1 MDNCIFQEK
10 TGVIH
15 SPITIK
21 TIFKILLLLL
31 FFKKN
36 GNQKVVWKSQKISLP
51 SKKFAAMEKFR
62 IRKILY
68 FIVLFLGTL
77 IPAFSQELQLA
88 EEYFVQGKYDKAK
101 DIYDRLARNSSN
113 WRTIHQSYL
122 LTLFNLK
129 DYKTAE
135 DFLKKQMKNE
145 SDNLAYKVDYG
156 VVLEMQNKLKE
167 GEKEFEGVVS
177 MAKKD
182 KQKVLVAHAAFEKYD
197 KYEWSE
203 RLFLEARKHE
213 NSSDKYALQLAEIY
227 AKIGKKTP
235 MIQEFISLVNKDED
249 YMEYAK
255 GMLQDELRTE
265 EELAN
270 LEQILLTKIQDE
282 PNHKAANELL
292 LWLYMQQKNFNKAF
306 LQAKAIDK
314 RFKKQGSQLFD
325 VGRIAFENR
334 DYPATEKILGY
345 FVEQYPN
352 SELYY
357 IPARRYLIRSK
368 EEVIKNSYPID
379 KEKVR
384 SIIKDY
390 QDLVNSQG
398 KSKAVEA
405 MKDMAM
411 LYGFYLDEKEKALS
425 LLNEA
430 IEEAKYNAKF
440 SALCKIALGDIH
452 VLMGDYGE
460 ASLLYYQAE
469 KSQKDSPIAYEAKL
483 KNAKLS
489 YYKGDFELAQN
500 HLDILKNAT
509 SREISNDAI
518 DLSVFIQDN
527 TGLDSTEAAMREY
540 ARIDLLIFQ
549 NKIDEAL
556 VELDKMLKNYNGHS
570 LTDDIYWAK
579 AGIYIKM
586 GKPEKAVEMYE
597 LILKDYKFDI
607 LSDDAHFYLAKTYEE
622 RLNNKEKAMALYQE
636 HLTKYPGSVYVAEAR
651 KRFRLLRGDKLK

>member
-1 MDNCIFQEK
+1 
-10 TGVIH
+10 
-15 SPITIK
+15 
-21 TIFKILLLLL
+21 
-31 FFKKN
+31 
-36 GNQKVVWKSQKISLP
+36 
-51 SKKFAAMEKFR
+51 MEKSR

-68 FIVLFLGTL
+68 FIFLIIL
-77 IPAFSQELQLA
+77 ISSPAQGQELQLA
-88 EEYFVQGKYDKAK
+88 EEYFVQGKYDKAR
-101 DIYDRLARNSSN
+101 DIYDKLARNSSN
-113 WRTIHQSYL
+113 WRSIHQSYL
-122 LTLFNLK
+122 LTLINLK

-135 DFLKKQMKNE
+135 DFLKKQLK
-145 SDNLAYKVDYG
+145 SDPNNLPYKIDYG
-156 VVLEMQNKLKE
+156 IILEMQTKIKE
-167 GEKEFEGVVS
+167 AEKEFEGAIQL
-177 MAKKD
+177 AKKD
-182 KQKVLVAHAAFEKYD
+182 KEKTLVAHGSFERYD

-203 RLFLEARKHE
+203 KLFLEARRHE
-213 NSSDKYALQLAEIY
+213 GTSDKYALQLGDIY
-227 AKIGKKTP
+227 AKTGKKIP
-235 MIQEFISLVNKDED
+235 MIEEYVKLYNKDED
-249 YMEYAK
+249 YGEHVK
-255 GMLQDELRTE
+255 GMLQDEIRTE
-265 EELAN
+265 EEMDK
-270 LEQILLTKIQDE
+270 LEQYLLNIVQDN
-282 PNHKAANELL
+282 PNHTAANELL
-292 LWLYMQQKNFNKAF
+292 LWLYMQQKNFSKAF

-325 VGRIAFENR
+325 IGRIAFENR

-345 FVEQYPN
+345 FVEQYPT

-368 EEVIKNSYPID
+368 EEVVKSSYPID
-379 KEKVR
+379 KEKVKT
-384 SIIKDY
+384 IIKDY

-398 KSKAVEA
+398 KSRAVEA
-405 MKDMAM
+405 IKDMAL
-411 LYGFYLDEKEKALS
+411 LYAFYLDDKEKALS

-469 KSQKDSPIAYEAKL
+469 KAQKDSPIAYEAKL

-489 YYKGDFELAQN
+489 YYKGDFELAQT

-527 TGLDSTEAAMREY
+527 TGMDSTEAAMKEY

-549 NKIDEAL
+549 NKTDEAL
-556 VELDKMLKNYNGHS
+556 ADLDKMLKTYNGHG
-570 LTDDIYWAK
+570 LTDNVYWAK
-579 AGIYIKM
+579 AGIYTKM

-607 LSDDAHFYLAKTYEE
+607 LSDDAHFNLAKTYEE
-622 RLNNKEKAMALYQE
+622 RLNNKEKAMTLYQE
-636 HLTKYPGSVYVAEAR
+636 HLTQYPGSVYVAEAR

>member
-1 MDNCIFQEK
+1 
-10 TGVIH
+10 
-15 SPITIK
+15 
-21 TIFKILLLLL
+21 
-31 FFKKN
+31 
-36 GNQKVVWKSQKISLP
+36 
-51 SKKFAAMEKFR
+51 MEKKH

-68 FIVLFLGTL
+68 FIFLITL
-77 IPAFSQELQLA
+77 ISSPTMAQELQLA
-88 EEYFVQGKYDKAK
+88 EEYFVQGKYEKAK
-101 DIYDRLARNSSN
+101 DIYDKLARNSSN
-113 WRTIHQSYL
+113 WRSIHQSYL
-122 LTLFNLK
+122 LTLVNLK

-135 DFLKKQMKNE
+135 DFLKKQLKN
-145 SDNLAYKVDYG
+145 DPNNLPYKIDYG
-156 VVLEMQNKLKE
+156 VILEMQTKIKE
-167 GEKEFEGVVS
+167 AEKEFDNVIS
-177 MAKKD
+177 LAKKD
-182 KQKVLVAHAAFEKYD
+182 KEKTLVAHATFEKYD

-203 RLFLEARKHE
+203 KLFLEARRHE
-213 NSSDKYALQLAEIY
+213 GVSDKYALQLGDIY
-227 AKIGKKTP
+227 AKMGKKMP
-235 MIQEFISLVNKDED
+235 MIEEFVKLYNKDED
-249 YMEYAK
+249 YAEHVK
-255 GMLQDELRTE
+255 GMLQDEIRTE
-265 EELAN
+265 EEMDK
-270 LEQILLTKIQDE
+270 LEQYLLGVIQE
-282 PNHKAANELL
+282 NPNHTAGNELL

-325 VGRIAFENR
+325 IGRIAFENR

-368 EEVIKNSYPID
+368 EEVVKVSYPVD
-379 KEKVR
+379 KEKVKT
-384 SIIKDY
+384 IIKDY

-398 KSKAVEA
+398 KSRAVEA
-405 MKDMAM
+405 IKDMAL
-411 LYGFYLDEKEKALS
+411 LYAFYLDDKDKALS

-430 IEEAKYNAKF
+430 IEEAKYNVKF
-440 SALCKIALGDIH
+440 TALCKIALGDIY

-469 KSQKDSPIAYEAKL
+469 KAQKDSPIAYEAKL

-489 YYKGDFELAQN
+489 YYKGDFELAQT

-527 TGLDSTEAAMREY
+527 IGMDSTETAMKEY
-540 ARIDLLIFQ
+540 AKIDLLIFQ
-549 NKIDEAL
+549 NKTDEAL
-556 VELDKMLKNYNGHS
+556 TELDKMLKTYSGHS
-570 LTDDIYWAK
+570 LSDNIYWAK

-607 LSDDAHFYLAKTYEE
+607 LSDDAHFNLAKTYEE
-622 RLNNKEKAMALYQE
+622 RLNNKEKAMNLYQE
-636 HLTKYPGSVYVAEAR
+636 HLTQYPGSVYVAEAR

>member
-1 MDNCIFQEK
+1 M
-10 TGVIH
+10 
-15 SPITIK
+15 
-21 TIFKILLLLL
+21 
-31 FFKKN
+31 
-36 GNQKVVWKSQKISLP
+36 
-51 SKKFAAMEKFR
+51 A
-62 IRKILY
+62 
-68 FIVLFLGTL
+68 
-77 IPAFSQELQLA
+77 QELQLA
-88 EEYFVQGKYDKAK
+88 EEYFVQGKYEKAK
-101 DIYDRLARNSSN
+101 DIYDKLARNSSN
-113 WRTIHQSYL
+113 WRSIHQSYL
-122 LTLFNLK
+122 LTLVNLK

-135 DFLKKQMKNE
+135 DFLKKQLKN
-145 SDNLAYKVDYG
+145 DPNNLPYKIDYG
-156 VVLEMQNKLKE
+156 VILEMQTKIKE
-167 GEKEFEGVVS
+167 AEKEFDNVIS
-177 MAKKD
+177 LAKKD
-182 KQKVLVAHAAFEKYD
+182 KEKTLVAHATFEKYD

-203 RLFLEARKHE
+203 KLFLEARRHE
-213 NSSDKYALQLAEIY
+213 GVSDKYALQLGDIY
-227 AKIGKKTP
+227 AKMGKKMP
-235 MIQEFISLVNKDED
+235 MIEEFVKLYNKDED
-249 YMEYAK
+249 YAEHVK
-255 GMLQDELRTE
+255 GMLQDEIRTE
-265 EELAN
+265 EEMDK
-270 LEQILLTKIQDE
+270 LEQYLLGVVQE
-282 PNHKAANELL
+282 NPNHTAGNELL

-325 VGRIAFENR
+325 IGRIAFENR

-368 EEVIKNSYPID
+368 EEVVKVSYPVD
-379 KEKVR
+379 KEKVKT
-384 SIIKDY
+384 IIKDY

-398 KSKAVEA
+398 KSRAVEA
-405 MKDMAM
+405 IKDMAL
-411 LYGFYLDEKEKALS
+411 LYAFYLDDKDKALS

-430 IEEAKYNAKF
+430 IEEAKYNVKF
-440 SALCKIALGDIH
+440 TALCKIALGDIY

-469 KSQKDSPIAYEAKL
+469 KAQKDSPIAYEAKL

-489 YYKGDFELAQN
+489 YYKGDFELAQT

-527 TGLDSTEAAMREY
+527 IGMDSTETAMKEY
-540 ARIDLLIFQ
+540 AKIDLLIFQ
-549 NKIDEAL
+549 NKTDEAL
-556 VELDKMLKNYNGHS
+556 TELDKMLKTYSGHS
-570 LTDDIYWAK
+570 LSDNIYWAK

-607 LSDDAHFYLAKTYEE
+607 LSDDAHFNLAKTYEE
-622 RLNNKEKAMALYQE
+622 RLNNKEKAMNLYQE
-636 HLTKYPGSVYVAEAR
+636 HLTQYPGSVYVAEAR